1 MVNPIQCNCEKTT
14 KGLITMFEEIITSNE
29 VKFNE
34 LEKKVF
40 KFVCFFGCL
49 IIKLMLEAYDRKLM
63 DTRDKKKYRHKGLRE
78 TSVNTV
84 MGEIKYKR
92 VMYEVKEEGITK
104 TVYLL
109 DEKLNISIEGKVSS
123 NLAEKVIEVVPIT
136 DSYRKAE
143 TAINETTNTSL
154 SHEKIRS
161 MVIKL
166 GDEITK
172 KEKEERKLLD
182 KNQLIGGLRKT
193 TALFEEAD
201 GLWIN
206 LQGKDRK
213 EGLEKNKK
221 KAEKEK
227 KEFNSK
233 MKIKT
238 ELKLHVMYEGW
249 KKDDSRHSLVN
260 KQYIAGI
267 MKPKEISKL
276 RDARVFTQYDESKI
290 KLRVTNGDGAKWT
303 KGTTAKGGIYQ
314 KDQFH
319 IMQEIV
325 RDVPKEYRNIIIEL
339 INKKEYKKIPQAIE
353 GLKRELGGEVKAV
366 KKLNKLQSYLS
377 NDLERYQDLVEV
389 PKAPEGIEYRNMGT
403 QESQIFSMLKN
414 RFCSG
419 RKAFGKHGANGLAK
433 ICVLHE
439 KFKIDELEEPIP
451 IDTSVED
458 WIKEIEENVRKNKTR
473 ADSFIATEHHQE
485 GIAAHI
491 SHIENS
497 FINEILKYKEINEIK
512 AIY

>member
-1 MVNPIQCNCEKTT
+1 
-14 KGLITMFEEIITSNE
+14 MFEQIIASNE
-29 VKFNE
+29 IKFNE

-49 IIKLMLEAYDRKLM
+49 IIKLLLESYDKKLM
-63 DTRDKKKYRHKGLRE
+63 NNRDKKKYRHKGLRG

-84 MGEIKYKR
+84 MGEVKYKR
-92 VMYEVKEEGITK
+92 VMYEVHEEGIEK

-109 DEKLNISIEGKVSS
+109 DEVLNISAEGKVSS
-123 NLAEKVIEVVPIT
+123 NLVEKVIETVPVT
-136 DSYRKAE
+136 DSYRKSE
-143 TAINETTNTSL
+143 KVIEETTNTTL
-154 SHEKIRS
+154 SHEKIRNI
-161 MVIKL
+161 VVKI
-166 GDEITK
+166 GERITN
-172 KEKEERKLLD
+172 KEKEERKLFD
-182 KNQLIGGLRKT
+182 KKQLIAGLKEV

-213 EGLEKNKK
+213 EKLEKNKK
-221 KAEKEK
+221 KAEKEN
-227 KEFNSK
+227 KEFNPK

-249 KKDDSRHSLVN
+249 KKDDVRHSLVN

-267 MKPKEISKL
+267 MKPKEIAKL
-276 RDARVFTQYDESKI
+276 RDARVFAQYDESKI

-303 KGTTAKGGIYQ
+303 KGITVKGGIYQ

-325 RDVPKEYRNIIIEL
+325 RDVPKEYRNIFTEL
-339 INKKEYKKIPQAIE
+339 INNKEYNKIQAAID
-353 GLKRELGGEVKAV
+353 GLKYELGGEYKVV

-377 NDLERYQDLVEV
+377 GDLDRYQDLVEV
-389 PKAPEGIEYRNMGT
+389 PEAPKGIEYRNMGT
-403 QESQIFSMLKN
+403 QESQIFSKLKK

-419 RKAFGKHGANGLAK
+419 RKAFSIYGANALSK
-433 ICVLHE
+433 VCVLSE

-458 WIKEIEENVRKNKTR
+458 WIKEIENNVKANRQYRANRKETEENKNIKNVIVE
-473 ADSFIATEHHQE
+473 AKFM
-485 GIAAHI
+485 
-491 SHIENS
+491 
-497 FINEILKYKEINEIK
+497 KEIMKLKEFSEMRCSF
-512 AIY
+512 